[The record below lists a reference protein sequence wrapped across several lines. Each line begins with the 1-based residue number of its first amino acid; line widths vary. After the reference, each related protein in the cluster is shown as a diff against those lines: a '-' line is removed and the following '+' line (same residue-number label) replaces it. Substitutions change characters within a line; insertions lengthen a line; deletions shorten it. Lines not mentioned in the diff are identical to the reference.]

1 MTKLPAIRWIEYG
14 RTQSEIMDVH
24 LFIVAL
30 AVIDQAQQ
38 GQAPNQKEIRVWLN
52 VLSNISETSPSRR
65 VFGTKC
71 WLIGLMKLS
80 D

>member
-14 RTQSEIMDVH
+14 RIQSEIMDVH

-38 GQAPNQKEIRVWLN
+38 GQAPTKRKSGLLN
-52 VLSNISETSPSRR
+52 VLSNISEPSPSRR

-71 WLIGLMKLS
+71 WLIGLVKLI